1 MRVNDSIAD
10 LLTRIRNAQL
20 AKHEVVSIPASM
32 IKIAVTHILKEEGFI
47 KNYKCIRDR
56 RQGVIKIALK
66 YTEEGKGVI
75 RKIDRVSTSSRRVYV
90 GVDKIPFVKNGLG
103 CNILSTPK
111 GVMSDRD
118 ARLKNVGGEVIC
130 SVF

>member
-1 MRVNDSIAD
+1 MRPTDPIAD

-20 AKHEVVSIPASM
+20 ACHEIVSIPASM
-32 IKIAVTHILKEEGFI
+32 IKISVTHILKEEGFI

-56 RQGVIKIALK
+56 KQGVIKIALK
-66 YTEEGKGVI
+66 YKEDGKGVI
-75 RKIDRVSTSSRRVYV
+75 RGIDRVSTSSRRIYV
-90 GVDKIPFVKNGLG
+90 GVDKIPYIKNGLG
-103 CNILSTPK
+103 CAILSTPK

-118 ARLKNVGGEVIC
+118 ARQNNIGGEHIC